1 MHDVEK
7 EPVFRRLGRAFS
19 FQYNVILF
27 FGAFLYAAAVA
38 SWLPV
43 LLGVFGEAIWLMV
56 GVTAGG
62 RRWIEKHRGR
72 ASIPTFGA
80 VDATSAE
87 DMPAYAGRV
96 EALGRV
102 CDGVR
107 RVKLDTT
114 GVTSAEHGATIS
126 HLDETQRSFARLA
139 SLHQRFSHF
148 LAHMPAAEL
157 ESEMQRRSQAL
168 SGEKDPGVR
177 MALRQSLG
185 MVQRRLQHRELTA
198 NVLRAVDLRMTAIEQ
213 SFFYIESHLL
223 ELGSAL
229 ELKAEVDALV
239 ARVSSVDALEA
250 GADSAMGRAPKASG
264 PDASA
269 GGNSHPVSIVVDF
282 D

>member
-7 EPVFRRLGRAFS
+7 QEPVFRRLARAFS

-38 SWLPV
+38 SWLPA
-43 LLGVFGEAIWLMV
+43 LIGVCCEAIWLMV

-62 RRWIEKHRGR
+62 CRWIEKRRAR
-72 ASIPTFGA
+72 AS
-80 VDATSAE
+80 
-87 DMPAYAGRV
+87 MPAIGALDASSVADLPGYAARI
-96 EALGRV
+96 EALARV

-114 GVTSAEHGATIS
+114 GVTSAEHGATIV
-126 HLDETQRSFARLA
+126 HLDETQRSFVRLA
-139 SLHQRFSHF
+139 SLHQRLSQF

-157 ESEMQRRSQAL
+157 ESEVQRRSQAL
-168 SGEKDPGVR
+168 SGEKDLAVR

-185 MVQRRLQHRELTA
+185 LVQRRLQHRELTA
-198 NVLRAVDLRMTAIEQ
+198 NMLRAVELRMTAIEQ
-213 SFFYIESHLL
+213 SFLYIESHVL

-250 GADSAMGRAPKASG
+250 GAGDAIASV
-264 PDASA
+264 
-269 GGNSHPVSIVVDF
+269 GGNSHPVPVVLDL